1 MFFVVDAIA
10 DAVVAV
16 ILNVFPLHLFD
27 MPLDAIGV
35 SDLLLIVLLLIPIL
49 LIYLVV
55 RLQSMVSISSIAG
68 FLQTKKNVYF
78 TA

>member
-1 MFFVVDAIA
+1 MPKREIFVTELI
-10 DAVVAV
+10 
-16 ILNVFPLHLFD
+16 ILS
-27 MPLDAIGV
+27 GV

-68 FLQTKKNVYF
+68 FLQTKKKVYF